1 MKIVVVDN
9 SRVSI
14 KILTTMLEDNG
25 HEVIGF
31 LDSAKALSHIR
42 CDKDVDVLLT
52 GLELN
57 PSSGFEL
64 CWDTRLLVSRGRQIY
79 ILAMSSSAEDS
90 KLIETLD
97 SGADDFIRKPPN
109 LQELLARLRVAERMK
124 YMQEELIKLA
134 TLDCLT
140 GILNR
145 RAFFDAAAAHCAA
158 AQKGADL
165 SAIMFDIDH
174 FKKVNDKFGHDIGDR
189 TLVDVVGTVEKE
201 FGLFARMGGEEFAL
215 LLPNIAKE
223 GALEIAEKLR
233 AQVEALEIETEDK
246 LKPLK
251 VTCSFGVSEWTKGD
265 TIESLLK
272 RSDLAL
278 YLSKESGRNQVQ
290 FNKHTTQDFIPERTE
305 VVEVEFVELDPDVV
319 ELN

>member
-9 SRVSI
+9 SRVNL
-14 KILTTMLEDNG
+14 KILTTMLEDHG
-25 HEVIGF
+25 HSVVSF
-31 LDSAKALSHIR
+31 LDATEALTYIR
-42 CDKDVDVLLT
+42 CEQDVDVVLT
-52 GLELN
+52 GLELS
-57 PSSGFEL
+57 PISGFEL

-79 ILAMSSSAEDS
+79 ILAMSSSTEDS

-145 RAFFDAAAAHCAA
+145 RAFFDASVAHCTAA
-158 AQKGADL
+158 DDGADL

-174 FKKVNDKFGHDIGDR
+174 FKRVNDNYGHDIGDKA
-189 TLVDVVGTVEKE
+189 LVAVVGTVERE

-215 LLPNIAKE
+215 LLPKAGKE
-223 GALEIAEKLR
+223 EALVVAEKLR
-233 AQVEALEIETEDK
+233 AEVEALDIEAEGYS
-246 LKPLK
+246 KPLK
-251 VTCSFGVSEWTKGD
+251 LTCSFGVSEWAKGD
-265 TIESLLK
+265 SIESLLK
-272 RSDLAL
+272 RSDLGL
-278 YLSKESGRNQVQ
+278 YLAKESGRNQVQ
-290 FNKHTTQDFIPERTE
+290 FNKHTTNDFIPERSE
-305 VVEVEFVELDPDVV
+305 VIEIVELDPNVV
-319 ELN
+319 ELNS

>member
-1 MKIVVVDN
+1 MKIVVADN
-9 SRVSI
+9 SRVNL
-14 KILTTMLEDNG
+14 KILTTMLQDHG
-25 HEVIGF
+25 HEVVSF
-31 LDSAKALSHIR
+31 LDSSEALSYIR
-42 CDKDVDVLLT
+42 CEQDVDVVLT
-52 GLELN
+52 GLELS
-57 PSSGFEL
+57 PISGFEL
-64 CWDTRLLVSRGRQIY
+64 CWETRLLVSRGRQIY
-79 ILAMSSSAEDS
+79 VLAMSSSAEDS

-145 RAFFDAAAAHCAA
+145 RAFFDAAAAHCSAA
-158 AQKGADL
+158 DKGADL

-174 FKKVNDKFGHDIGDR
+174 FKRVNDRYGHDIGDKA
-189 TLVDVVGTVEKE
+189 LVAVVGTVEKE

-215 LLPNIAKE
+215 LLPNMAKDE
-223 GALEIAEKLR
+223 ALDVAEKLR
-233 AQVEALEIETEDK
+233 AEVEALAIETEDQS
-246 LKPLK
+246 KPLK
-251 VTCSFGVSEWTKGD
+251 LTCSFGVSEWSKGD
-265 TIESLLK
+265 TIETLLK

-278 YLSKESGRNQVQ
+278 YLAKESGRNQVQ
-290 FNKHTTQDFIPERTE
+290 FNKHTTNDFIPERTE
-305 VVEVEFVELDPDVV
+305 VVEIVELDPDLV

>member
-9 SRVSI
+9 SRVNL
-14 KILTTMLEDNG
+14 KILTIMLEDHG
-25 HEVIGF
+25 HEVVSF
-31 LDSAKALSHIR
+31 LDSSEALSYIR
-42 CDKDVDVLLT
+42 CEQDVDVVLT
-52 GLELN
+52 GLELS
-57 PSSGFEL
+57 PISGFEL

-79 ILAMSSSAEDS
+79 VLAMSSSAEDS

-145 RAFFDAAAAHCAA
+145 RAFFDAAVAHCTAA
-158 AQKGADL
+158 DDGADL

-174 FKKVNDKFGHDIGDR
+174 FKRVNDRYGHDIGDKA
-189 TLVDVVGTVEKE
+189 LVAVVGTVEKE

-215 LLPNIAKE
+215 LLPNMAKDE
-223 GALEIAEKLR
+223 ALDVAEKLR
-233 AQVEALEIETEDK
+233 AEVEALALETEDQS
-246 LKPLK
+246 KPLK
-251 VTCSFGVSEWTKGD
+251 LTCSFGVSEWSKGD
-265 TIESLLK
+265 TIETLLK

-278 YLSKESGRNQVQ
+278 YLAKESGRNQVQ
-290 FNKHTTQDFIPERTE
+290 FNKHTTNDFIPERTE
-305 VVEVEFVELDPDVV
+305 VVEIVELDPDLV